1 MPDMEVEVH
10 GESMPA
16 YLATPDDQPRAGGV
30 VLIHEIFG
38 LNKSMR
44 TTADR
49 FAEAGF
55 LTICPNLTWRQGNA
69 EELEPGSEQALEEG
83 RRRMAELTDDQML
96 DDIKAAVLHLREMD
110 ECNGRV
116 ATVGY
121 CMGGRL
127 AWLMGCRGDTP
138 ANVAYYGTRIERHL
152 RESVRLSRPFMMHIG
167 EKDPFIPTETRER
180 LKELLCPVAGV
191 SFHTYPDVGHG
202 FARPGATG
210 AEAQAAEL
218 ANRRTVDFLN
228 LNLR

>member
-16 YLATPDDQPRAGGV
+16 YLATPEDHPRAGGV

-44 TTADR
+44 ATADR

-96 DDIKAAVLHLREMD
+96 DDIKAAVLHLREME

-127 AWLMGCRGDTP
+127 AWLMGCRGDTQ

-152 RESVRLSRPFMMHIG
+152 GECVRLSRPFMMHIG
-167 EKDPFIPTETRER
+167 EKDPFIPAETRER
-180 LKELLCPVAGV
+180 IKERLCPVAGM

>member
-1 MPDMEVEVH
+1 MPDIEVEVH
-10 GESMPA
+10 EERMPA
-16 YLATPDDQPRAGGV
+16 YLAMPPGQPRAGGV

-44 TTADR
+44 ATADR

-55 LTICPNLTWRQGNA
+55 LTICPDLTWQLGKL

-83 RRRMAELTDDQML
+83 RRRMAQLTDDQML
-96 DDIKAAVLHLREMD
+96 HDIKAAVLHLREME

-116 ATVGY
+116 ATVGF

-127 AWLMGCRGDTP
+127 AWLMGCRGDTQ
-138 ANVAYYGTRIERHL
+138 ANVAYYGTGIDRHL
-152 RESVRLSRPFMMHIG
+152 GECAKLSRSFMMHIG
-167 EKDPFIPTETRER
+167 EKDPFIPAETRER
-180 LKELLCPVAGV
+180 IRERLCPVAGM
-191 SFHTYPDVGHG
+191 SIHTYPEVGHG

-218 ANRRTVDFLN
+218 ANQRTVDFLN

>member
-16 YLATPDDQPRAGGV
+16 YLATPEDHPRAGGV

-44 TTADR
+44 ATADR

-69 EELEPGSEQALEEG
+69 EELEPGTEEALEEG

-96 DDIKAAVLHLREMD
+96 DDIKAAVLHLREME

-127 AWLMGCRGDTP
+127 AWLMGCRGDTQ

-152 RESVRLSRPFMMHIG
+152 GECVRLSRPFMMHIG
-167 EKDPFIPTETRER
+167 EKDPFIPAEARER
-180 LKELLCPVAGV
+180 IKERLCPVAGM

>member
-16 YLATPDDQPRAGGV
+16 YLATPEDHPRAGGV

-44 TTADR
+44 ATADR

-55 LTICPNLTWRQGNA
+55 LTICPNLTWRQGNV

-96 DDIKAAVLHLREMD
+96 DDIKAAVLHLREME

-127 AWLMGCRGDTP
+127 AWLMGCRGDTQ

-152 RESVRLSRPFMMHIG
+152 GECVRLSRPFMMHIG
-167 EKDPFIPTETRER
+167 EKDPFIPAETRER
-180 LKELLCPVAGV
+180 IKERLCPVAGM

-210 AEAQAAEL
+210 AEAQAAKL

>member
-16 YLATPDDQPRAGGV
+16 YLATPEDHPRAGGV

-44 TTADR
+44 ATADR

-69 EELEPGSEQALEEG
+69 EELEPGTEQALEEG
-83 RRRMAELTDDQML
+83 RRRMAELTDDKML
-96 DDIKAAVLHLREMD
+96 DDIKAAVLHLREME

-127 AWLMGCRGDTP
+127 SWLMGCRGDTQ

-152 RESVRLSRPFMMHIG
+152 GECVRLSRPFMMHIG
-167 EKDPFIPTETRER
+167 EKDPFIPAETRER
-180 LKELLCPVAGV
+180 IKERLCPVAGM

>member
-16 YLATPDDQPRAGGV
+16 YLATPEDHPRAGGV

-44 TTADR
+44 ATADR

-69 EELEPGSEQALEEG
+69 EELEPGTEQALEEG
-83 RRRMAELTDDQML
+83 RRRMAELTDDKML
-96 DDIKAAVLHLREMD
+96 DDIKAAVLHLREME

-127 AWLMGCRGDTP
+127 SWLMGCRGDTQ

-152 RESVRLSRPFMMHIG
+152 GECVRLSRPFMMHIG
-167 EKDPFIPTETRER
+167 EKDPFIPAEARER
-180 LKELLCPVAGV
+180 IKERLCPVAGM

>member
-16 YLATPDDQPRAGGV
+16 YLATPEDHPRAGGV

-44 TTADR
+44 ATADR

-69 EELEPGSEQALEEG
+69 EELEPGTEQALEEG

-110 ECNGRV
+110 ECNDRV

-127 AWLMGCRGDTP
+127 AWLMGCRGDTQ
-138 ANVAYYGTRIERHL
+138 ANVAYYGTRIEQHL
-152 RESVRLSRPFMMHIG
+152 QESIKLSRPFMMHIG
-167 EKDPFIPTETRER
+167 EKDPFIPAETRQLIKER
-180 LKELLCPVAGV
+180 LCPVAGM
-191 SFHTYPDVGHG
+191 SIHTYPEVGNG
-202 FARPGATG
+202 FARPGTTG

-218 ANRRTVDFLN
+218 ANQRTVDFLN

>member
-16 YLATPDDQPRAGGV
+16 YLATPEDHPRAGGV

-44 TTADR
+44 ATADR

-96 DDIKAAVLHLREMD
+96 DDIKAAVLHLREME

-127 AWLMGCRGDTP
+127 SWLMGCRGDTQ

-152 RESVRLSRPFMMHIG
+152 GECVRLSRPFMMHIG
-167 EKDPFIPTETRER
+167 EKDPFIPAETRER
-180 LKELLCPVAGV
+180 IKERLCPVAGM

>member
-16 YLATPDDQPRAGGV
+16 YLATPEDHPRAGGV

-44 TTADR
+44 ATADR

-69 EELEPGSEQALEEG
+69 EELEPGTELALEEG
-83 RRRMAELTDDQML
+83 RRRMAELTDDKMI
-96 DDIKAAVLHLREMD
+96 DDIKAAVLHLREME

-127 AWLMGCRGDTP
+127 AWLMGCRGDTQ

-152 RESVRLSRPFMMHIG
+152 GECVRLSRPFMMHIG
-167 EKDPFIPTETRER
+167 EKDPFIPAETRER
-180 LKELLCPVAGV
+180 IKERLCPVAGM

-218 ANRRTVDFLN
+218 ANRRTVNFLN

>member
-16 YLATPDDQPRAGGV
+16 YLATPEDHPRAGGV

-44 TTADR
+44 ATADR

-69 EELEPGSEQALEEG
+69 EELEPGTELALEEG
-83 RRRMAELTDDQML
+83 RRRMAELTDDKMI
-96 DDIKAAVLHLREMD
+96 DDIKAAVLHLREME

-127 AWLMGCRGDTP
+127 AWLMGCRGDTQ

-152 RESVRLSRPFMMHIG
+152 GECVRLSRPFMMHIG
-167 EKDPFIPTETRER
+167 EKDPFIPAETRER
-180 LKELLCPVAGV
+180 IKERLCPVAGM

>member
-16 YLATPDDQPRAGGV
+16 YLATPEDHPRAGGV

-44 TTADR
+44 ATADR

-69 EELEPGSEQALEEG
+69 EELEPGTEQALEEG
-83 RRRMAELTDDQML
+83 RRRMVELTDDQML
-96 DDIKAAVLHLREMD
+96 DDIKAAVLHLREME

-127 AWLMGCRGDTP
+127 AWLMGCRGDTQ

-152 RESVRLSRPFMMHIG
+152 GECVRLSRPFMMHIG
-167 EKDPFIPTETRER
+167 EKDPFIPAETRER
-180 LKELLCPVAGV
+180 IKERLCPVAGM

>member
-1 MPDMEVEVH
+1 
-10 GESMPA
+10 
-16 YLATPDDQPRAGGV
+16 
-30 VLIHEIFG
+30 
-38 LNKSMR
+38 
-44 TTADR
+44 
-49 FAEAGF
+49 
-55 LTICPNLTWRQGNA
+55 LTWRQGNA

-96 DDIKAAVLHLREMD
+96 DDIKAAVLHLREME

-127 AWLMGCRGDTP
+127 AWLMGCRGDTQ
-138 ANVAYYGTRIERHL
+138 ANVSYYGTRIERHL
-152 RESVRLSRPFMMHIG
+152 TECVKLSRPFMMHIG
-167 EKDPFIPTETRER
+167 EKDPYIPAETRER
-180 LKELLCPVAGV
+180 IKERLCPVAGM

-218 ANRRTVDFLN
+218 ANRRTIDFLN

>member
-16 YLATPDDQPRAGGV
+16 YLATPEDHPRAGGV

-44 TTADR
+44 ATADR

-69 EELEPGSEQALEEG
+69 EELEPGTEQALEEG
-83 RRRMAELTDDQML
+83 RRRMSELTDDQML
-96 DDIKAAVLHLREMD
+96 DDIKAAVLHLREME

-127 AWLMGCRGDTP
+127 AWLMGCRGDTQ

-152 RESVRLSRPFMMHIG
+152 GECVRLSRPFMMHIG
-167 EKDPFIPTETRER
+167 EKDPFIPAETRER
-180 LKELLCPVAGV
+180 IKERLCPVAGM

>member
-16 YLATPDDQPRAGGV
+16 YLATPEDHPRAGGV

-44 TTADR
+44 AIADR

-69 EELEPGSEQALEEG
+69 EALEPGSEQALEEG

-96 DDIKAAVLHLREMD
+96 DDIKAAVLHLREME

-127 AWLMGCRGDTP
+127 AWLMGCRGDTQ

-167 EKDPFIPTETRER
+167 EKDPFIPAETRER
-180 LKELLCPVAGV
+180 IKERLCPVAGM

>member
-16 YLATPDDQPRAGGV
+16 YLATPEDHPRAGGV

-38 LNKSMR
+38 LNNSMR
-44 TTADR
+44 ATADR

-69 EELEPGSEQALEEG
+69 EELEPGTEEALEEG

-96 DDIKAAVLHLREMD
+96 DDIKAAVLHLREME

-127 AWLMGCRGDTP
+127 AWLMGCRSDTQ

>member
-16 YLATPDDQPRAGGV
+16 YLATPEDHPRAGGV

-44 TTADR
+44 ATADR

-69 EELEPGSEQALEEG
+69 EELEPGTEQALEEG

-96 DDIKAAVLHLREMD
+96 DDIKAAVLHLREME

-127 AWLMGCRGDTP
+127 AWLMGCRGDTQ

-152 RESVRLSRPFMMHIG
+152 GECVRLSRPFMMHIG
-167 EKDPFIPTETRER
+167 EKDPFIPAEARER
-180 LKELLCPVAGV
+180 IKERLCPVAGM

>member
-1 MPDMEVEVH
+1 MPDIEVEVH
-10 GESMPA
+10 GERMPA
-16 YLATPDDQPRAGGV
+16 YLATPEDQPRAGGV

-44 TTADR
+44 ATADR

-96 DDIKAAVLHLREMD
+96 DDIKATVLHLREME

-127 AWLMGCRGDTP
+127 AWLMGCRGDTQ
-138 ANVAYYGTRIERHL
+138 ANVSYYGTRIERHL
-152 RESVRLSRPFMMHIG
+152 TECVKLSRPFMMHIG
-167 EKDPFIPTETRER
+167 EKDPYIPAETRER
-180 LKELLCPVAGV
+180 IRERLCPVAGM

-210 AEAQAAEL
+210 ADAKAAEL
-218 ANRRTVDFLN
+218 ANQRTVDFLN

>member
-16 YLATPDDQPRAGGV
+16 YLATPEDHPRAGGV

-44 TTADR
+44 ATADR

-69 EELEPGSEQALEEG
+69 EELEPGTEEALEEG

-96 DDIKAAVLHLREMD
+96 DDIKAAVLHLREME

-127 AWLMGCRGDTP
+127 AWLMGCRGDTQ
-138 ANVAYYGTRIERHL
+138 ANVAYYATRIERHL
-152 RESVRLSRPFMMHIG
+152 GECVRLSRPFMMHIG
-167 EKDPFIPTETRER
+167 EKDPFIPAETRER
-180 LKELLCPVAGV
+180 IKERLCPVAGM

>member
-16 YLATPDDQPRAGGV
+16 YLATPEDHPRAGGV

-44 TTADR
+44 ATADS

-69 EELEPGSEQALEEG
+69 EELEPGTEQALEEG

-96 DDIKAAVLHLREMD
+96 DDIKAAVLHLREME

-127 AWLMGCRGDTP
+127 AWLMGCRGDTQ
-138 ANVAYYGTRIERHL
+138 ANVAYYGTRIEQHL
-152 RESVRLSRPFMMHIG
+152 QESIKLSRPFMMHIG
-167 EKDPFIPTETRER
+167 EKDPFIPAETRER
-180 LKELLCPVAGV
+180 IRERLCPVAGM
-191 SFHTYPDVGHG
+191 SIHTYPEVGHG
-202 FARPGATG
+202 FARPGTTG

-218 ANRRTVDFLN
+218 ANQRTVDFLN